1 MKVIVIGC
9 GRLGA
14 ELAYNLYKRGHE
26 VSVIDNVPASF
37 NNLPA
42 DFQGRLNEGEALSQD
57 VLHRAGIEKA
67 DAVAAVTNS
76 DSLNAVAAY
85 IARSVYKVP
94 NVLARNYDPRTREL
108 FEYFGLQTVSSTS
121 WGAQRMEELIF
132 HSDIRTVFSA
142 GNGEVELYEVVINDI
157 WDGKTLNELI
167 DCDDCLPVSLTR
179 AGRAVIPSRDT
190 KVRSGDVALFSA
202 TFEGIE
208 NLRRRLKN
216 VDKQEA

>member
-14 ELAYNLYKRGHE
+14 ELAYNLFKRGHD
-26 VSVIDNVPASF
+26 VSVIDNISASF

-57 VLHRAGIEKA
+57 VLHRAGIENA

-76 DSLNAVAAY
+76 DPLNAVVAY
-85 IARSVYKVP
+85 VAKTVYRVK
-94 NVLARNYDPRTREL
+94 NVLARNYDPRTREI

-132 HSDIRTVFSA
+132 HSDVRTVFSA
-142 GNGEVELYEVVINDI
+142 GNGEVEIYEVVVNDL
-157 WDGKTLNELI
+157 WDGKSFDELI
-167 DCDDCLPVSLTR
+167 DCDDCMPVSLTR
-179 AGRAVIPSRDT
+179 AGRAVIPSRESIL
-190 KVRSGDVALFSA
+190 RSGDVALISA

-208 NLRRRLKN
+208 GLRRRLKN
-216 VDKQEA
+216 INKQEA

>member
-14 ELAYNLYKRGHE
+14 ELAYNLFKRGHD

-76 DSLNAVAAY
+76 DALNTVAAY
-85 IARSVYKVP
+85 VAKSVYKVP
-94 NVLARNYDPRTREL
+94 SVLARNYDPRTREI

-132 HSDIRTVFSA
+132 HSDVRTVFSS
-142 GNGEVELYEVVINDI
+142 GNGEVELYEVVITDQ
-157 WDGKTLNELI
+157 WDGKTFNDLI
-167 DCDDCLPVSLTR
+167 DCEDCLPVSLTR
-179 AGRAVIPSRDT
+179 AGRATIPSRDS
-190 KVRSGDVALFSA
+190 KIRAGDIALISA

-208 NLRRRLKN
+208 GLRRRLHN

>member
-14 ELAYNLYKRGHE
+14 ELAYNLYKRGHD
-26 VSVIDNVPASF
+26 VSVIDIVPASF

-67 DAVAAVTNS
+67 DAVAVVTNS
-76 DSLNAVAAY
+76 DALNTVAAY
-85 IARSVYKVP
+85 VAKSVYKVP

-108 FEYFGLQTVSSTS
+108 FESFGLQTVSSTS

-132 HSDIRTVFSA
+132 HSDVRTVFSA
-142 GNGEVELYEVVINDI
+142 GNGEVELYEVVITPY
-157 WDGKTLNELI
+157 WDGKTFNDLI
-167 DCDDCLPVSLTR
+167 DCENCLPVSLTR
-179 AGRAVIPSRDT
+179 AGRAIIPDRDT
-190 KVRSGDVALFSA
+190 KLNERDVALISA

-208 NLRRRLKN
+208 GLRRRLMN
-216 VDKQEA
+216 LDQQEA

>member
-14 ELAYNLYKRGHE
+14 ELAYNLFKRGHE
-26 VSVIDNVPASF
+26 VSVIDIVPASF

-57 VLHRAGIEKA
+57 VLHRAGVEKA

-76 DSLNAVAAY
+76 DALNAVVAY
-85 IARSVYKVP
+85 VAKAVYKVP
-94 NVLARNYDPRTREL
+94 NVLARNYDPHTREI
-108 FEYFGLQTVSSTS
+108 FESFGLQTVSSTS

-132 HSDIRTVFSA
+132 HSDVRTVFSA
-142 GNGEVELYEVVINDI
+142 GNGEVELYEVVISEP
-157 WDGKTLNELI
+157 WDGKTFNDLI
-167 DCDDCLPVSLTR
+167 DCEDCLPVSLTR
-179 AGRAVIPSRDT
+179 AGRAIIPSRQT
-190 KVRSGDVALFSA
+190 TLQTGDLALISA

-208 NLRRRLKN
+208 SLRRRLLN

>member
-14 ELAYNLYKRGHE
+14 ELAYNLYKRGHD
-26 VSVIDNVPASF
+26 VSVIDNIPAAF

-67 DAVAAVTNS
+67 DALAVVTNS
-76 DSLNAVAAY
+76 DELNTVAAY
-85 IARSVYKVP
+85 VAKTVYKVP

-108 FEYFGLQTVSSTS
+108 FESFGLQTVSSTS

-132 HSDIRTVFSA
+132 HSDVRTVFSA
-142 GNGEVELYEVVINDI
+142 GNGEVELYEVVITPF
-157 WDGKTLNELI
+157 WDGKTFNELI
-167 DCDDCLPVSLTR
+167 DCENCLPVSLTR
-179 AGRAVIPSRDT
+179 AGRAIIPD
-190 KVRSGDVALFSA
+190 RSTRLNAGDVALISA

-208 NLRRRLKN
+208 GLRRRLMN
-216 VDKQEA
+216 LDKQEA

>member
-1 MKVIVIGC
+1 
-9 GRLGA
+9 
-14 ELAYNLYKRGHE
+14 
-26 VSVIDNVPASF
+26 
-37 NNLPA
+37 
-42 DFQGRLNEGEALSQD
+42 
-57 VLHRAGIEKA
+57 
-67 DAVAAVTNS
+67 
-76 DSLNAVAAY
+76 
-85 IARSVYKVP
+85 
-94 NVLARNYDPRTREL
+94 
-108 FEYFGLQTVSSTS
+108 
-121 WGAQRMEELIF
+121 MEELIF
-132 HSDIRTVFSA
+132 LGHQNVFSA

>member
-14 ELAYNLYKRGHE
+14 ELAYNLFKRGHD
-26 VSVIDNVPASF
+26 VSIIDNIPASF

-42 DFQGRLNEGEALSQD
+42 DFQGRLNEGEALSQE
-57 VLHRAGIEKA
+57 VLHRAGIENA

-76 DSLNAVAAY
+76 DPLNAVVAY
-85 IARSVYKVP
+85 VAKTVYRVK
-94 NVLARNYDPRTREL
+94 NVLARNYDPRTREI

-132 HSDIRTVFSA
+132 HSDVRTIFSA
-142 GNGEVELYEVVINDI
+142 GNGEVEIYEVMVNDL
-157 WDGKTLNELI
+157 WDGKTFDELI
-167 DCDDCLPVSLTR
+167 DCDDCMPVSLTR
-179 AGRAVIPSRDT
+179 AGRAVIPSRESVLHT
-190 KVRSGDVALFSA
+190 GDVTLISA

-208 NLRRRLKN
+208 GLRRRLKN

>member
-14 ELAYNLYKRGHE
+14 ELSYNLFKRGHE
-26 VSVIDNVPASF
+26 VSVIDNIPASF

-42 DFQGRLNEGEALSQD
+42 DFQGRLNEGEALCQD
-57 VLHRAGIEKA
+57 VLHRAGIENA

-76 DSLNAVAAY
+76 DPLNAVAAY
-85 IARSVYKVP
+85 VAKTIYKVP
-94 NVLARNYDPRTREL
+94 NVLARNYDPHSREL

-142 GNGEVELYEVVINDI
+142 GNGEVELYEVVINDL
-157 WDGKTLNELI
+157 WDGKTFDELI
-167 DCDDCLPVSLTR
+167 DCEDCLPVSLTR
-179 AGRAVIPSRDT
+179 AGRAVIPTRQT
-190 KVRSGDVALFSA
+190 KIRSGDVALISA

-208 NLRRRLKN
+208 NLRRRLRN

>member
-1 MKVIVIGC
+1 MKVIVVGC

-26 VSVIDNVPASF
+26 VSVIDNVPAAF

-42 DFQGRLNEGEALSQD
+42 DFQGRINEGEALSQD
-57 VLHRAGIEKA
+57 VLHRAGVEKA
-67 DAVAAVTNS
+67 DALAAVTNS
-76 DSLNAVAAY
+76 DALNTVAAY
-85 IARSVYKVP
+85 VAKTVYNVP
-94 NVLARNYDPRTREL
+94 NVLARNYDPRSREI

-142 GNGEVELYEVVINDI
+142 GNGEVEIYEVVINKS
-157 WDGKTLNELI
+157 WDGRPFKELLTCE
-167 DCDDCLPVSLTR
+167 DCIPVSLSR
-179 AGRAVIPSRDT
+179 AGRAIIPTRDT
-190 KVRSGDVALFSA
+190 VMREGDVALMSA

-208 NLRRRLKN
+208 GMRRRLKN
-216 VDKQEA
+216 LDVQEA

>member
-1 MKVIVIGC
+1 MRVIVIGC

-14 ELAYNLYKRGHE
+14 ELSYNLYKRGHD

-42 DFQGRLNEGEALSQD
+42 DFQGRLNEGEALSED
-57 VLHRAGIEKA
+57 VLHRAGMEKA

-76 DSLNAVAAY
+76 DALNAVVAY
-85 IARSVYKVP
+85 VAKEVYKVK

-108 FEYFGLQTVSSTS
+108 FEFYGLQTVSSTS

-132 HSDIRTVFSA
+132 HSDIRTIFSA
-142 GNGEVELYEVVINDI
+142 GNGEIEIYEVVINDL
-157 WDGKTLNELI
+157 WNGRTFNELI
-167 DCDDCLPVSLTR
+167 ECEDCLPVSLTR
-179 AGRAVIPSRDT
+179 GGRAIIPT
-190 KVRSGDVALFSA
+190 KESVLHTGDVVLISA

-208 NLRRRLKN
+208 SLRRRLKN
-216 VDKQEA
+216 IDNQEA

>member
-14 ELAYNLYKRGHE
+14 ELAYNLFKRGHE
-26 VSVIDNVPASF
+26 VSVIDIIPASF

-57 VLHRAGIEKA
+57 VLHRAGVEKA

-76 DSLNAVAAY
+76 DALNAVVAY
-85 IARSVYKVP
+85 VAKTVYKVP
-94 NVLARNYDPRTREL
+94 NVLARNYDPHTREI
-108 FEYFGLQTVSSTS
+108 FESFGLQTVSSTI

-132 HSDIRTVFSA
+132 HSDVRTVFSA
-142 GNGEVELYEVVINDI
+142 GNGEVELYEVVVSEPWN
-157 WDGKTLNELI
+157 GKTFNDLI
-167 DCDDCLPVSLTR
+167 DCEDCLPVSLTR
-179 AGRAVIPSRDT
+179 AGRAIIPSRQT
-190 KVRSGDVALFSA
+190 TLQTGDLALISA

-208 NLRRRLKN
+208 SLRRRLMN

>member
-1 MKVIVIGC
+1 MRVIVIGC

-14 ELAYNLYKRGHE
+14 ELSYNLYKRGHD

-42 DFQGRLNEGEALSQD
+42 DFQGRLNEGEALSED
-57 VLHRAGIEKA
+57 VLHRAGMEKA

-76 DSLNAVAAY
+76 DALNAVVAY
-85 IARSVYKVP
+85 VAKEVYRVK

-108 FEYFGLQTVSSTS
+108 FEFYGLQTVSSTS

-132 HSDIRTVFSA
+132 HSDIRTIFSA
-142 GNGEVELYEVVINDI
+142 GNGEIEIYEVVINDL
-157 WDGKTLNELI
+157 WNGRTFNELI
-167 DCDDCLPVSLTR
+167 ECEDCLPVSLTR
-179 AGRAVIPSRDT
+179 GGRAIIPT
-190 KVRSGDVALFSA
+190 KESVLHAGDVVLISA

-208 NLRRRLKN
+208 SLRRRLKN
-216 VDKQEA
+216 IDNQEA

>member
-14 ELAYNLYKRGHE
+14 ELAYNLFKRGHE
-26 VSVIDNVPASF
+26 VSVIDNIPASF

-42 DFQGRLNEGEALSQD
+42 DFQGRINEGEALSQE
-57 VLHRAGIEKA
+57 VLHRAGVENA

-76 DSLNAVAAY
+76 DPLNAVVAY
-85 IARSVYKVP
+85 VAKSVYKVP
-94 NVLARNYDPRTREL
+94 NVLARNYDPRTREI
-108 FEYFGLQTVSSTS
+108 FECFGLQTVSSTS

-132 HSDIRTVFSA
+132 HSDVRTVFSA
-142 GNGEVELYEVVINDI
+142 GNGEVEIYEVVVTDF
-157 WDGKTLNELI
+157 WDGKSFNDLI
-167 DCDDCLPVSLTR
+167 DCEDCLPVSLTR
-179 AGRAVIPSRDT
+179 AGRAIIPTREST
-190 KVRSGDVALFSA
+190 IRSGDIALISA

-208 NLRRRLKN
+208 GLRRRLKN

>member
-1 MKVIVIGC
+1 MRVIVIGC

-14 ELAYNLYKRGHE
+14 ELAYNLFKRGHE
-26 VSVIDNVPASF
+26 VSVIDNIPASF

-76 DSLNAVAAY
+76 DALNAVVAY
-85 IARSVYKVP
+85 VAKSEYKVP
-94 NVLARNYDPRTREL
+94 NVLARNYDPHTREI

-132 HSDIRTVFSA
+132 HSDVRTVFSA
-142 GNGEVELYEVVINDI
+142 GNGEIELYEIVVNNQ
-157 WDGKTLNELI
+157 WDGKTFNDLI
-167 DCDDCLPVSLTR
+167 DCEDCLPVSLTR
-179 AGRAVIPSRDT
+179 AGRATIPNRDT
-190 KVRSGDVALFSA
+190 VIHSGDVALISA

-208 NLRRRLKN
+208 NLRRRLMN